1 MNICGIN
8 IDKISYDETLDIIDN
23 SIKNKNFISISNPNF
38 YIINSSCKDQALRAT
53 INNMS
58 IRLSDG
64 IGVYLASKF
73 LYGKS
78 GLDSITKGTDLYNK
92 ILVYANENNLKM
104 LFYGGDI
111 KTPELLSNILNKH
124 FPHIKING
132 IFSRFEN
139 KNLVIEQ
146 ILKTKPDIVFIGLGT
161 PIQENF
167 ISVNFDSLNVPVFIS
182 VGSGLDFISGYMKR
196 APKWMLKLQLE
207 WLHRLLHEPAR
218 LWKRYIIG
226 LPLFFCRVIRFKFS
240 RKS

>member
-8 IDKISYDETLDIIDN
+8 IDKISYDEVLAIIDD
-23 SIKNKNFISISNPNF
+23 SIKNNNFISISNPNF
-38 YIINSSCKDQALRAT
+38 YIINSSCKNQALKTT
-53 INNMS
+53 INNMNV
-58 IRLSDG
+58 RLSDG

-78 GLDSITKGTDLYNK
+78 GLDSITKGTDLYYK
-92 ILVYANENNLKM
+92 ILRYANENNLKM

-111 KTPELLSNILNKH
+111 KTPELLSNIMNRH
-124 FPHIKING
+124 FPDIKITG

-139 KNLVIEQ
+139 KDLVIEQ
-146 ILKTKPDIVFIGLGT
+146 ILNTRPDIVFIGLGT
-161 PIQENF
+161 PTQENF
-167 ISVNFDSLNVPVFIS
+167 ISINFEKFNIPVSIS
-182 VGSGLDFISGYMKR
+182 VGSGIDFISGHMKR